1 MVLCVDKDRCKYIF
15 NIFMDILVMNTYNPA
30 NHQKTNKQTN
40 CKKRKLWK

>member
-30 NHQKTNKQTN
+30 NNQKNKQTN
-40 CKKRKLWK
+40 CKKRKL